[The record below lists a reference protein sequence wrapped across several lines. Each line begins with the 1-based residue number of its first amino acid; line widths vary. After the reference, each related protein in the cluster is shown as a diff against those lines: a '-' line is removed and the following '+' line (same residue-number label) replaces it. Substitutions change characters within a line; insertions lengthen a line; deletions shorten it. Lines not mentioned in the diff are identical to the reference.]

1 MKIDS
6 IIQEPFRM
14 MEEALTQ
21 MMSERAAIQGDIVIS
36 QERIVRLDAA
46 IAGYRHV
53 LVLLQ
58 DESNKI

>member
-1 MKIDS
+1 MKIGS
-6 IIQEPFRM
+6 IIQEPLRM

-21 MMSERAAIQGDIVIS
+21 VISERAALQGDIIIS
-36 QERIVRLDAA
+36 QERIARLDDA